1 MNQSMQNPNQP
12 SGGGNM
18 IPSVLIQNS
27 AVNESQD
34 SILNTVRLQPNSFS
48 NNTSVFVIPK
58 SGTVLDHNSSLVWS
72 VSWDGYANGDVDA
85 QRVALKQFS
94 GALNTL
100 QRARMYVGGRLLFTN
115 QDVGQTVHIDK
126 MSNNPDHL
134 VEVEDVKLGSQH
146 SYRFVADGKVE
157 VGSDVSTASQAYNR
171 LTRALGSYSDIATD
185 NKSFEATLLLH
196 DIFPALKGGIQLPVK
211 FLKEEVRI
219 EVDFVTAFDSVALCT
234 NVGGGL
240 ANTNISIRNPIL
252 YLDYLSY
259 DPVVEAG
266 IMESM
271 AEGISIPYREIS
283 YIQKQLPPNTNA
295 PFSSDILLGFQGKL
309 LMKIYVSHRFP
320 SSIAG
325 LNFGTG
331 AAGGV
336 TVTGYERLNGRC
348 RSNRG
353 LNMAYNLIVNDIF
366 IHDQNVDT
374 ASQAYNYLSM
384 TKQNPIYVYPNSYD
398 TNRVWNVGVAAGDF
412 NDPQIRIGGLAR
424 ADGTITAAAA
434 RDGFAGCQSYI
445 GFDLSKYGPEG
456 GINPANSGFRV
467 GSTPI
472 ILRLDQNGGAAN
484 TPQGGAKAVDVFCES
499 VKVMQIRNG
508 MVDTIDA

>member
-1 MNQSMQNPNQP
+1 MSNS
-12 SGGGNM
+12 SSNM

-27 AVNESQD
+27 AVNENQD
-34 SILNTVRLQPNSFS
+34 SVLNTVRLQPNSFS

-72 VSWDGYANGDVDA
+72 VSWDGYSNGDVQT

-134 VEVEDVKLGSQH
+134 VEVEDIKLGSQH
-146 SYRFVADGKVE
+146 SYRFVDNGKVQS
-157 VGSDVSTASQAYNR
+157 GDDVSTANPEYNR
-171 LTRALGSYSDIATD
+171 LTRALGSYTDLATT
-185 NKSFEATLLLH
+185 NRSFEATLLLH

-219 EVDFVTAFDSVALCT
+219 EIDFLTDFDSVALCT
-234 NVGGGL
+234 IGTLTNL
-240 ANTNISIRNPIL
+240 NISIRNPIL
-252 YLDYLSY
+252 YLDFLSY
-259 DPVVEAG
+259 DPIVEAG

-271 AEGISIPYREIS
+271 QEGISIPYREIS
-283 YIQKQLPPNTNA
+283 FIQKQLQANIAT

-309 LMKIYVSHRFP
+309 LMKIYVSHRF
-320 SSIAG
+320 SSSLTNG
-325 LNFGTG
+325 NFGTG

-336 TVTGYERLNGRC
+336 TVAGYERLNGRC

-353 LNMAYNLIVNDIF
+353 LNMSYNLIVNDIF

-374 ASQAYNYLSM
+374 ASQAYNFLSM

-398 TNRVWNVGVAAGDF
+398 TNRIWNVGEAASDL
-412 NDPQIRIGGLAR
+412 NSTNLVIGGVERDVAI
-424 ADGTITAAAA
+424 ITAAAV

-456 GINPANSGFRV
+456 GINPSNSGFRV

-472 ILRLDQNGGAAN
+472 VLRIDQNGGGAD
-484 TPQGGAKAVDVFCES
+484 TPEGSAKAVDVFCES
-499 VKVMQIRNG
+499 VKIMQIRNG